1 MFFSVECEDEDDEH
15 NHKRSHEDD
24 EQRSGAESV
33 IVKDWIEPWP
43 LERAAA
49 AGEQRIILE
58 ALHQYNP
65 NIQVGITKDVTATTP
80 CSSYLCI
87 EKKNSFVAAIL
98 ALLLYIEKTKS
109 FFPGLGFLKFCNA
122 NDNQCRG
129 FWGCMCVCVCVRERE
144 RERENSLMVSKN
156 LFAGYGAS
164 ARCR

>member
-1 MFFSVECEDEDDEH
+1 MFFSVECEDEDHER

-24 EQRSGAESV
+24 EQRSGAESL

-49 AGEQRIILE
+49 AGEQRKGKITIILE
-58 ALHQYNP
+58 ALNQFQRNP
-65 NIQVGITKDVTATTP
+65 NIQVGITKDIAATTP

-87 EKKNSFVAAIL
+87 EKKNSFVEAIL
-98 ALLLYIEKTKS
+98 LLLLYIEKKKS

-129 FWGCMCVCVCVRERE
+129 FCVCVCVC
-144 RERENSLMVSKN
+144 V
-156 LFAGYGAS
+156 
-164 ARCR
+164 